1 MVVHGTVSPP
11 VEIRPRVVRL
21 SDVTVSVANADQS
34 MVRVSSIDFTYLI
47 ALVVASKIEQF
58 G

>member
-1 MVVHGTVSPP
+1 MDQSRRLLKFAPG
-11 VEIRPRVVRL
+11 VVRL